1 MMWTRILRWRWAL
14 LAVGILAAAIGYAF
28 WPEAVAVEEAR
39 VTRGPMRVGLTDEGV
54 TRVAELYAVAAPV
67 PGYLARIDLE
77 PGDRVAAGRTEVA
90 RITSLLPAPLDR
102 RTRGELAAALSAARA
117 AEAGAQASLD
127 LARHQLGRA
136 EPLAA
141 RGFVSRAQLDAAQ
154 AAVRLAEADLMR
166 SRAEARQL
174 SAAASQP
181 TAQDPW
187 ALPSGLLKLRSP
199 VDGVV
204 LRRLVESE
212 GVVAAGTPLIEIGD
226 LRRLEVVMDL
236 ISDDAARVR
245 VGNVVE
251 INGWGGDRPISGIVQ
266 RIEPSGRLAVSALGI
281 EEQRVDVIIAIAVA
295 GVPRADTLGHGFRVE
310 GTIILWQGESV
321 LRVPVGAL
329 VRSEGGSWRV
339 YVDQAGRARARKVT
353 IGHMNSD
360 YAEVLSGLDE
370 GDAVILGPGGRIS
383 DGSRVRIR

>member
-1 MMWTRILRWRWAL
+1 MWARVLRWRWAL
-14 LAVGILAAAIGYAF
+14 LAVAILVGALVFAF
-28 WPEAVAVEEAR
+28 WPEAVAVEEAE

-54 TRVAELYAVAAPV
+54 TRVADLYVLAAPV

-77 PGDRVAAGRTEVA
+77 PGDRVEAGRTEVA

-102 RTRGELAAALSAARA
+102 RTRGELAAALGASRA

-141 RGFVSRAQLDAAQ
+141 RGFVSRAQLDAAL
-154 AAVRLAEADLMR
+154 AAVRLAEAEVTR
-166 SRAEARQL
+166 THAETRRL
-174 SAAASQP
+174 TAAASQP
-181 TAQDPW
+181 GAHNPW
-187 ALPSGLLKLRSP
+187 SSPSGLVRLQSP

-212 GVVAAGTPLIEIGD
+212 GAVTAGTPLVEIGD

-236 ISDDAARVR
+236 VSNDAAKVR
-245 VGNVVE
+245 IGNAVE
-251 INGWGGDRPISGIVQ
+251 INAWGGDRPIPGIVQ

-295 GVPRADTLGHGFRVE
+295 GVPGADALGHGFRVE
-310 GTIILWQGESV
+310 GTIILWQDENV

-329 VRSEGGSWRV
+329 VRSDDGSWGV
-339 YVDQAGRARARKVT
+339 YVDQAGRARERKVT

-360 YAEVLSGLDE
+360 YAEVLSGLE
-370 GDAVILGPGGRIS
+370 ESDAVILGPGGRIS
-383 DGSRVRIR
+383 EGSRVRVP